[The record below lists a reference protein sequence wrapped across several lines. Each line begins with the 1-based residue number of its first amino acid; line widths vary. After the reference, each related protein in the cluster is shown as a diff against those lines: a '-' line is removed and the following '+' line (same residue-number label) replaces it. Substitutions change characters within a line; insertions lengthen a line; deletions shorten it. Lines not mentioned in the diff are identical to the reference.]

1 LLDGE
6 DWNLKGSRYEVE
18 RLRGLDDDLGRQT
31 HGSIEIA
38 MVVDVLRRVGD
49 VIVEDGLGIV
59 TVVALDTYGNVGL
72 VLGKTK
78 TDFVNVRIATEGN
91 LD

>member
-1 LLDGE
+1 LDGE

-31 HGSIEIA
+31 HGNIEIA

-59 TVVALDTYGNVGL
+59 SVVALDTYESAGL
-72 VLGKTK
+72 VLGRTE
-78 TDFVNVRIATEGN
+78 TDFENVRIAIEGN

>member
-1 LLDGE
+1 M
-6 DWNLKGSRYEVE
+6 E
-18 RLRGLDDDLGRQT
+18 RLRGLDDGLGRQT

-38 MVVDVLRRVGD
+38 MVVDVLRRVGG

-59 TVVALDTYGNVGL
+59 SVVTPDTYGNVGL
-72 VLGKTK
+72 VLGMTK
-78 TDFVNVRIATEGN
+78 TDFVNVRIGIEGN